1 MFIVVSLIII
11 IIVLIYQFHIDSIKD
26 NITDTKLTELTLL
39 LSQKITSP
47 IPQVIKITTTDTVP
61 PVRIYDSGNKFQQI
75 GFVYDSTRRFP
86 LFSRNKFPN
95 KSDKK
100 EYYILDELIKIPF
113 KSLND
118 YELYDGDTIVIKELN
133 NSKFTI
139 EVYDIESIKYNP
151 NF

>member
-1 MFIVVSLIII
+1 MFLIIILIII
-11 IIVLIYQFHIDSIKD
+11 IIVLLYQFHVDSIKD
-26 NITDTKLTELTLL
+26 NVIESKLIKLTEL

-47 IPQVIKITTTDTVP
+47 IPQVVKITTTDVAP

-75 GFVYDSTRRFP
+75 GFVYNSVQRFP

-118 YELYDGDTIVIKELN
+118 YELYDNDTIVIKELN
-133 NSKFTI
+133 NNEFKV
-139 EVYDIESIKYNP
+139 EVYDIENIKYNP